1 MSTNSRPQN
10 DLPDIQTKNPNPPNA
25 QPPDPGLPIGRP
37 QERERTAP
45 PANPSN
51 DTNPIA
57 PQDSRLGSQDSS
69 PGRPATHGLRRRRL
83 FIAPEDAERFERF
96 RRHMI
101 IELHPED
108 HTENFFVE
116 AIIAKRWLI
125 LHCDEAEAAAMRNAF
140 ANCEEHSA
148 SQIESKSKYAP
159 KDDDERYDRA
169 IAHTCTNERVH
180 LVLRYRIIHER
191 ALFKFETALRQYRLT
206 REAREIA
213 DLRRGTGF
221 QPVNDSSSTPAPRVN
236 VVNHWGQ
243 GMTLTKQPCD
253 NEHRHDDGLPF
264 GESTP
269 TASKPGLPINRS
281 PDDECGARSAN
292 PLATPV
298 DAPSEIS
305 NLKSSPHIH
314 PTPRTDPTSRIPMRD
329 ILHNLNR
336 KQKKKEMNRPQ
347 KGIRVEE
354 LSPDP

>member
-1 MSTNSRPQN
+1 MTPTPSR
-10 DLPDIQTKNPNPPNA
+10 L
-25 QPPDPGLPIGRP
+25 
-37 QERERTAP
+37 RT
-45 PANPSN
+45 
-51 DTNPIA
+51 
-57 PQDSRLGSQDSS
+57 QDSRLWTQDS
-69 PGRPATHGLRRRRL
+69 PRGRPATHGLRRRRL

-180 LVLRYRIIHER
+180 LVLRYRVTHER

-213 DLRRGTGF
+213 DLRHATGL
-221 QPVNDSSSTPAPRVN
+221 QPVNDNDSAPAPRAN
-236 VVNHWGQ
+236 AADAAG
-243 GMTLTKQPCD
+243 
-253 NEHRHDDGLPF
+253 
-264 GESTP
+264 
-269 TASKPGLPINRS
+269 ASRRVAWETIPSRELHPIQHQSHGNGF
-281 PDDECGARSAN
+281 P
-292 PLATPV
+292 P
-298 DAPSEIS
+298 
-305 NLKSSPHIH
+305 
-314 PTPRTDPTSRIPMRD
+314 
-329 ILHNLNR
+329 
-336 KQKKKEMNRPQ
+336 
-347 KGIRVEE
+347 
-354 LSPDP
+354 